1 MKYETSRVAIKRL
14 VGLKLKMYS
23 FLVDNNSKHKKA
35 KEVNKNVAV
44 KKAIMNTR
52 MIC

>member
-1 MKYETSRVAIKRL
+1 MKYETSRVAIKGL

-23 FLVDNNSKHKKA
+23 ILVDNNSKHKKA
-35 KEVNKNVAV
+35 EVNKNVAV